1 MKSYNG
7 EYNSLTREELI
18 KKVRNIEKE
27 SKIKELKMNSD
38 FFKYSAIFLSG
49 IATTAVIESIINM
62 DFSDDPKN
70 IFKEIALDV
79 ICVLLIGYIDINS
92 YKKIKKSNAKITE
105 LENEEDIINL
115 GETTVEYMDDEDSVI
130 RIESTK
136 MSKEDVSNDPSYWLE
151 RRNQIKK

>member
-1 MKSYNG
+1 
-7 EYNSLTREELI
+7 
-18 KKVRNIEKE
+18 
-27 SKIKELKMNSD
+27 MNSD

-49 IATTAVIESIINM
+49 IATTAVIESIINI

-79 ICVLLIGYIDINS
+79 IYVLLIGYIDINS

-105 LENEEDIINL
+105 LENEEDFINL